1 MASDSLLLFFLEDPN
16 AISAD
21 GHGDADHRLEQ
32 FHGDLF
38 LRLVDLHDAGLLS
51 FERPGDQ
58 LDDVALHDAADDGLR
73 GEVRLDFRERDTG
86 RLSLAFHDAAGP
98 PESADDLLQAVG
110 IHALDVD
117 IAAEVRRDEDREHAD
132 VVRLGP
138 RLDRVGHR
146 AFVTDRGLHGEDR
159 LPRAEAQ
166 RLRVECPGVALRD
179 RVHDDV
185 QPVPVPRALRTRDGE
200 RDLSLAVGNEPEL
213 LLRDLRESD
222 VPPLVLDAIQLD
234 GPLRRI
240 RKLGVVDEVHLDPN
254 RVILGPRVRDDD
266 RVFFRLTGGE
276 GDLLFLQVQL
286 DAVVADRGRPRLGLR
301 LRFAPREIVQETH
314 RSQPQE
320 PENPVED
327 PGTVSH
333 DQVDHEPQG
342 ADRGDAEA
350 GDEHDLR
357 VLVRRGPARHLFDS
371 AVPPFAEALRALLD
385 PPLDLPALVHDVRHK
400 PHRTMSTPPWV
411 RTCSPG
417 PRICFDLTPVK
428 MSMTRSLCSRLGST
442 AAPQMIR
449 AFGAIRPWTISATFS
464 ASATLMSFP
473 PVTFTRAPV
482 AALMSTS
489 IRGELIASSIAS
501 SERLSRSDSP
511 RPIIATPPPFMIV
524 LMSLKS
530 RFTRPEFVRRFA
542 GGLLADLG
550 ECPGPEAPRDAA
562 SQEELVRRPDDQE
575 MLGVRVRGEELR
587 PDDAGLDE
595 PVDRVAAA
603 PSNADDLDV
612 RPQAGEDPLEFG
624 VLRADAHRLRGG
636 FREPR
641 LNARTTHD
649 FPDNGIH
656 FSASGCPRKR
666 MKQPRHSRKGGRLIN
681 VSGFAPSSSPP
692 VDRHG
697 GNSADYIDADAG
709 LLLRGISSSDNLF
722 RLDAGR
728 DEHDAQRVF
737 ERRVDGRAPDNPR
750 GRRDLRLDDLGNA
763 LRLGNRHVV
772 PARNVDQH
780 AVGGRH
786 IDLEERRVDRLF
798 DCLDGAVVTDG
809 LALAEANHRDPAAF
823 HDRLHVVE
831 VEVHEAGL
839 RDDFRESFDRPHEDL
854 VRELEREV
862 QRLPRH

>member
-1 MASDSLLLFFLEDPN
+1 MASDSLLLFCLEDPN

-132 VVRLGP
+132 VFRLGP
-138 RLDRVGHR
+138 RVDRVGHR

-185 QPVPVPRALRTRDGE
+185 QPVPVPRAFRTRDGE

-222 VPPLVLDAIQLD
+222 VPHLVLDAIQLD

-286 DAVVADRGRPRLGLR
+286 DAVVADRGRLRLGLR
-301 LRFAPREIVQETH
+301 LRLAPREIVQETH

-327 PGTVSH
+327 AGTVSH

-357 VLVRRGPARHLFDS
+357 VLVRRGPARHLQDA
-371 AVPPFAEALRALLD
+371 AVPPFAEALGALLD
-385 PPLDLPALVHDVRHK
+385 PPLNLPALVHDVRHE

-501 SERLSRSDSP
+501 SARLSRSDSP

-530 RFTRPEFVRRFA
+530 RFTRPGFVMTSVIPLMPRISTSSATLNAAFRARRGTSSRSLSFGITTTVSAKFRSFSRPYSAFSARMAPSARNGKVQIAIVRAPASFDSCARTGAPPVPVPPPRPQVMNTMSAPWTTDRSSSAASRADSSPTWGSAPAPRPRVTRRPRRSLCGDRMMRRCWASVFAANNSAPTMPDSTRRSIVLQPPPPTPTILIFVRR
-542 GGLLADLG
+542 LA
-550 ECPGPEAPRDAA
+550 RIR
-562 SQEELVRRPDDQE
+562 S
-575 MLGVRVRGEELR
+575 
-587 PDDAGLDE
+587 
-595 PVDRVAAA
+595 
-603 PSNADDLDV
+603 S
-612 RPQAGEDPLEFG
+612 
-624 VLRADAHRLRGG
+624 
-636 FREPR
+636 
-641 LNARTTHD
+641 
-649 FPDNGIH
+649 
-656 FSASGCPRKR
+656 SASSASTPTLCMGDSG
-666 MKQPRHSRKGGRLIN
+666 SRG
-681 VSGFAPSSSPP
+681 
-692 VDRHG
+692 
-697 GNSADYIDADAG
+697 
-709 LLLRGISSSDNLF
+709 
-722 RLDAGR
+722 
-728 DEHDAQRVF
+728 
-737 ERRVDGRAPDNPR
+737 
-750 GRRDLRLDDLGNA
+750 
-763 LRLGNRHVV
+763 
-772 PARNVDQH
+772 
-780 AVGGRH
+780 
-786 IDLEERRVDRLF
+786 
-798 DCLDGAVVTDG
+798 
-809 LALAEANHRDPAAF
+809 
-823 HDRLHVVE
+823 
-831 VEVHEAGL
+831 
-839 RDDFRESFDRPHEDL
+839 
-854 VRELEREV
+854 
-862 QRLPRH
+862 